1 MKALVLIVG
10 LAFATLMSAAETP
23 PSSAVVVTILV
34 HSETKVT
41 DLTRERVV
49 DLLTGRV
56 TTLNNGGRVV
66 LVMSYSADGE
76 AAVRDLTA
84 RDIARLMRGWKRV
97 VFGGG
102 GSLPLTAD
110 STQAAIEL
118 LRRTPDGILPLTN
131 VDPGKIPAGVQV
143 IELP

>member
-1 MKALVLIVG
+1 MKALVFILG
-10 LAFATLMSAAETP
+10 LAFATLMTAAETP
-23 PSSAVVVTILV
+23 LPPAVVVTILIQ
-34 HSETKVT
+34 SEAKVT

-66 LVMSYSADGE
+66 LVMSYSEDGE

-102 GSLPLTAD
+102 GNLPLTAD
-110 STQAAIEL
+110 STAAAIEL
-118 LRRTPDGILPLTN
+118 LRRTPNGILPLTN
-131 VDPGKIPAGVQV
+131 VDPKTIPVGLQAIVV
-143 IELP
+143 P

>member
-1 MKALVLIVG
+1 MLVLILCLTYV
-10 LAFATLMSAAETP
+10 TLMAAEETP
-23 PSSAVVVTILV
+23 LQPVVTILI
-34 HSETKVT
+34 HSDSKVT
-41 DLTRERVV
+41 ELTRERVV

-66 LVMSYSADGE
+66 LVMSYSPDGE

-118 LRRTPDGILPLTN
+118 LRRTPDGILPLAN
-131 VDPGKIPAGVQV
+131 VDLKTIPGGLQAIVVP
-143 IELP
+143 

>member
-1 MKALVLIVG
+1 MKALVLILG

-23 PSSAVVVTILV
+23 PSSALVVTILV

-66 LVMSYSADGE
+66 LVMSYCADGE

-102 GSLPLTAD
+102 GNLPLTAD
-110 STQAAIEL
+110 STPAAIEL
-118 LRRTPDGILPLTN
+118 LRRTPNGILPLAN
-131 VDPGKIPAGVQV
+131 VDLKTIPVGLQAIVV
-143 IELP
+143 P

>member
-1 MKALVLIVG
+1 MKALVLILG

-23 PSSAVVVTILV
+23 PPAVVVTILV
-34 HSETKVT
+34 SSETKVT

-66 LVMSYSADGE
+66 LVMSFSADGE

-110 STQAAIEL
+110 STQEAIEL
-118 LRRTPDGILPLTN
+118 LRRTPNGILPLAN
-131 VDPGKIPAGVQV
+131 VDVKTIPVGLQAIVV
-143 IELP
+143 P

>member
-1 MKALVLIVG
+1 MKALVLILG
-10 LAFATLMSAAETP
+10 LACATLMSAAETP
-23 PSSAVVVTILV
+23 PPPVVVTILV
-34 HSETKVT
+34 HAESKVT

-110 STQAAIEL
+110 STPAAIEL
-118 LRRTPDGILPLTN
+118 LRRTPDGFLPLTN
-131 VDPGKIPAGVQV
+131 LDPKTLPAGLQAIIV
-143 IELP
+143 P